1 METEQELQ
9 SRNLSGHSRQTLSV
23 LSGNEVIEERQECPP
38 EDQNRQKVV
47 RFYGRKRPSQ
57 AARLR
62 DIPEKRI
69 KMERDDGKE
78 ELEEEEKQDEVLKA
92 ATRAAFLSVFVEYL
106 QTTDAGSMTEEE
118 AKVHATQ
125 VGDVMDSID
134 CDMEDGDTI
143 HCLLDRG
150 RVSKWIQPSA
160 GKKRS
165 MRIFRKRLFSLE
177 KFYVFLG
184 CQGFPL
190 QLARSLSSTISNWT
204 ENVNELAAFI
214 HTHPVS
220 GAQMVV
226 KETSTAST
234 NVTGTQTCTRTNLA
248 AGIPS
253 SNESCDSYRE
263 RKAWKSEDSKLIK
276 NHFRTNPGKAN
287 IRLKM
292 KRKKEL
298 QGLLNREGFDR
309 IYEKV
314 KSVFR
319 KKVKKLNKQSKQ
331 RVAWKRQDV
340 LILLNHFKGNPGK
353 AAVRRKLHSAEALR
367 ELTNREGL
375 NRIYE
380 KVKSLFKRKKLA
392 VCHS

>member
-47 RFYGRKRPSQ
+47 RFYDRKRPPQ
-57 AARLR
+57 AARMR

-78 ELEEEEKQDEVLKA
+78 ELEEEEKQDEVLKV
-92 ATRAAFLSVFVEYL
+92 ATRAAFLSAFVEYL

-160 GKKRS
+160 GKKKS

-184 CQGFPL
+184 C
-190 QLARSLSSTISNWT
+190 
-204 ENVNELAAFI
+204 
-214 HTHPVS
+214 
-220 GAQMVV
+220 
-226 KETSTAST
+226 
-234 NVTGTQTCTRTNLA
+234 
-248 AGIPS
+248 
-253 SNESCDSYRE
+253 
-263 RKAWKSEDSKLIK
+263 
-276 NHFRTNPGKAN
+276 
-287 IRLKM
+287 
-292 KRKKEL
+292 
-298 QGLLNREGFDR
+298 
-309 IYEKV
+309 
-314 KSVFR
+314 
-319 KKVKKLNKQSKQ
+319 
-331 RVAWKRQDV
+331 
-340 LILLNHFKGNPGK
+340 
-353 AAVRRKLHSAEALR
+353 
-367 ELTNREGL
+367 
-375 NRIYE
+375 
-380 KVKSLFKRKKLA
+380 
-392 VCHS
+392 